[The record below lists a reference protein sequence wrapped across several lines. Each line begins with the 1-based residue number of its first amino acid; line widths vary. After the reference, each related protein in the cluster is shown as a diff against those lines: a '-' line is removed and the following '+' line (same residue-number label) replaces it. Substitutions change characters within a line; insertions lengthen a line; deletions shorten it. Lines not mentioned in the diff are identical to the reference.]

1 MLKQAKDALE
11 TKSLISPSKLPI
23 LSGPSISALQVV
35 KLPKLEL
42 KDSMKLGSRTSPTPT
57 LTSTSGQPPTSSRT
71 LSSSSTN
78 LPVSSSTHQKTV
90 ESSDCPEIS
99 MPRNDDLIPENND
112 VVPESDAVR
121 TESDDVRTESSS
133 DIDQNINDPP
143 PLTLQ
148 NIQPVV
154 TLTRLPS
161 V

>member
-1 MLKQAKDALE
+1 MEMLKQAKDALE

-42 KDSMKLGSRTSPTPT
+42 KDSMKLGSRTSPTS
-57 LTSTSGQPPTSSRT
+57 TSTSGQPPTSLPSRT
-71 LSSSSTN
+71 SSSSSTN
-78 LPVSSSTHQKTV
+78 LPVSSSTHQETV
-90 ESSDCPEIS
+90 ESSDCSELS
-99 MPRNDDLIPENND
+99 KPRNND
-112 VVPESDAVR
+112 VIPESDAVIP
-121 TESDDVRTESSS
+121 ESDAVRTESSS
-133 DIDQNINDPP
+133 DIDQKINDPP

>member
-11 TKSLISPSKLPI
+11 TKALISPSKLPI

-42 KDSMKLGSRTSPTPT
+42 KDSMKLGSRSSSSSNCE
-57 LTSTSGQPPTSSRT
+57 TSTSGQPPSSTPSRTSSN
-71 LSSSSTN
+71 SSTN
-78 LPVSSSTHQKTV
+78 LPVSSSTHQETV
-90 ESSDCPEIS
+90 GSSDCPELS
-99 MPRNDDLIPENND
+99 KPRNDDVIPEN
-112 VVPESDAVR
+112 
-121 TESDDVRTESSS
+121 DDVRTESDVVRTESTS
-133 DIDQNINDPP
+133 DIDQKSDDPP
-143 PLTLQ
+143 PLKLQ